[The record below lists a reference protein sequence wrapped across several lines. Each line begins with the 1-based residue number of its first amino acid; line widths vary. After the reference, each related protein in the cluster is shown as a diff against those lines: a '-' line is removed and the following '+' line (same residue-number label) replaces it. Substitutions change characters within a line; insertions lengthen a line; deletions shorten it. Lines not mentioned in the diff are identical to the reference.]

1 LPERFPLTADPG
13 QRLGGTLLTWA
24 QVWIKGGV
32 WWLAS
37 QTGLRYK
44 GGNGNH
50 DRLTIG
56 LPGLETVASYPAG
69 GWCRAGSDRVEAN
82 RSARGEQADHY
93 CKPLRTRF
101 LHRARVHWIVVKKR
115 TGLGILALIVAST
128 VLGFGLHVLLRVL
141 TH

>member
-1 LPERFPLTADPG
+1 M
-13 QRLGGTLLTWA
+13 TWA

-82 RSARGEQADHY
+82 RSARGDKLTIIANLFV
-93 CKPLRTRF
+93 PVSFIATVT
-101 LHRARVHWIVVKKR
+101 AGG
-115 TGLGILALIVAST
+115 GLISRETTDQL
-128 VLGFGLHVLLRVL
+128 
-141 TH
+141 